1 MEMVMDSTRYY
12 ELERERKQNEA
23 QRIWDYAM
31 EDAEKI
37 LKPIGSLKNLLE
49 GMSDEDQEDF
59 KNEIKNMLFE

>member
-1 MEMVMDSTRYY
+1 MEMVMDSTIYY
-12 ELERERKQNEA
+12 ELERERKQNEY

-59 KNEIKNMLFE
+59 KKEVIGMLFK

>member
-1 MEMVMDSTRYY
+1 MDSTIYY
-12 ELERERKQNEA
+12 ELERERKQNEY

>member
-1 MEMVMDSTRYY
+1 MEIVMDSTIYY
-12 ELERERKQNEA
+12 ELERERKQNEY

-37 LKPIGSLKNLLE
+37 LEPIGSLKNLLE

-59 KNEIKNMLFE
+59 KNEIKDMIFS

>member
-1 MEMVMDSTRYY
+1 MEIVMDSTIYY
-12 ELERERKQNEA
+12 ELERERKQNEY

>member
-1 MEMVMDSTRYY
+1 MEMVMDSTIYY

-59 KNEIKNMLFE
+59 KREAISMIFE

>member
-1 MEMVMDSTRYY
+1 MDSTIYY

-59 KNEIKNMLFE
+59 KREAISMIFE

>member
-1 MEMVMDSTRYY
+1 MEMVMDSTIYY

-59 KNEIKNMLFE
+59 KDEIKSMLFE